1 MAIIVFQHSER
12 GGPGR
17 LGATLRDHGFKL
29 DIRRLDLDG
38 AGALPP
44 DLDDVHG
51 IISLGGPQN
60 VGESH
65 EWMPGEMA
73 LLKKAHERQLPVI
86 GICLGAQMIAA
97 TLGGEVG
104 PMEKPELGFPTVSL
118 NAAGQ
123 LETILAGIPWDCP
136 QFSTHGQEIK
146 KLPPGV
152 QVMGS
157 SHQCKVQVY
166 RAGMRTYGF
175 QYHPEVDM
183 QMIRAY
189 VEADG
194 TLLERAG
201 MTGAEVLAQAETH
214 GEMFARAADRLMVNI
229 AAYLF
234 PLSRKLTA

>member
-44 DLDDVHG
+44 DLDNVHG

-73 LLKKAHERQLPVI
+73 LLKQAHERQLPVI
-86 GICLGAQMIAA
+86 GICLGAQVIAA

-104 PMEKPELGFPTVSL
+104 PMEKPELGMPIVSL
-118 NAAGQ
+118 NPAGQ
-123 LETILAGIPWDCP
+123 IETMLAGIPWDCP
-136 QFSTHGQEIK
+136 QFSTHGYEVK
-146 KLPPGV
+146 KLPPGA
-152 QVMGS
+152 QVFGGS
-157 SHQCKVQVY
+157 KQCKVQVF
-166 RAGMRTYGF
+166 RAGIRTYGF
-175 QYHPEVDM
+175 QYHPECDM
-183 QMIRAY
+183 EMIKAFAA
-189 VEADG
+189 ADG
-194 TLLERAG
+194 AFLERAG
-201 MTGAEVLAQAETH
+201 MTAQDVLLSAERH
-214 GEMFARAADRLMVNI
+214 YEMYARAADRLAVNL

-234 PLSRKLTA
+234 PLSRKMTA

>member
-73 LLKKAHERQLPVI
+73 ILKRAHEQQLPVI

-97 TLGGEVG
+97 ALGGEVG
-104 PMEKPELGFPTVSL
+104 PMERPELGMPIVSL
-118 NAAGQ
+118 NPGGQ
-123 LETILAGIPWDCP
+123 IETMMAGIPWDCP
-136 QFSTHGQEIK
+136 QFSTHGFEVK

-152 QVMGS
+152 QVLGGS
-157 SHQCKVQVY
+157 KQCKVQVY
-166 RAGMRTYGF
+166 RAGLRTYGF
-175 QYHPEVDM
+175 QYHPECDM
-183 QMIRAY
+183 EMIKAFAG
-189 VEADG
+189 ADG
-194 TLLERAG
+194 AFLERAG
-201 MTGAEVLAQAETH
+201 MSAQDVMLEAERNY
-214 GEMFARAADRLMVNI
+214 EMYARAADRLMVNL

-234 PLSRKLTA
+234 PLSRKMTA